1 MFGLFA
7 HTQVATGLGV
17 GAAPITAASKMRRC
31 VKKDVHV
38 IRRGAV
44 ARARRRGVA
53 VIDCA
58 VSAPLDGRCAPAESQ
73 VYFKR
78 GLTER
83 GPTPTRYHCT
93 VQRAL
98 GAGPVDWAGWRRG
111 GRARARPWRLTFF
124 RFYVHVHVVCPC
136 TPCSVCDGR
145 DSCLL
150 VFGCRRYAR
159 LYGPVVTES
168 ARSMPLPARYGIDR
182 DDGSEAVGSRG
193 APGGCRA
200 PSLLTHAHARVVYMN
215 GYATSAT
222 YPVGLHRL
230 HTLILLCTRHGARIR
245 VLSRSRHDGN
255 SFHRTTAG
263 VRADRRCPRV
273 A

>member
-124 RFYVHVHVVCPC
+124 RFYVHVHVVCAC
-136 TPCSVCDGR
+136 TPCSV
-145 DSCLL
+145 
-150 VFGCRRYAR
+150 
-159 LYGPVVTES
+159 
-168 ARSMPLPARYGIDR
+168 
-182 DDGSEAVGSRG
+182 
-193 APGGCRA
+193 
-200 PSLLTHAHARVVYMN
+200 
-215 GYATSAT
+215 
-222 YPVGLHRL
+222 
-230 HTLILLCTRHGARIR
+230 
-245 VLSRSRHDGN
+245 
-255 SFHRTTAG
+255 
-263 VRADRRCPRV
+263 
-273 A
+273 